1 MTVAT
6 ILQRAHQPPIAKSSG
21 GGTPAGLVHRART
34 ISLIAT
40 PLFLGPR
47 HD

>member
-6 ILQRAHQPPIAKSSG
+6 ILHRSPQPPIAKSSG
-21 GGTPAGLVHRART
+21 GGALAGLVHRART
-34 ISLIAT
+34 ISLIAS
-40 PLFLGPR
+40 PSIPGPR